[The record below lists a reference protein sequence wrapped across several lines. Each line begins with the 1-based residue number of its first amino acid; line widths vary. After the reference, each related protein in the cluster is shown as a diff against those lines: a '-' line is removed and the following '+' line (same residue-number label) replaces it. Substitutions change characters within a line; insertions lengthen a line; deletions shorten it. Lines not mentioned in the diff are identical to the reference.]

1 VEILDKLKESPLFQ
15 QRAFRKEAQPMQG
28 YYTSVGYMGLV
39 NGEYMLFATDTDY
52 YEYMTDD

>member
-1 VEILDKLKESPLFQ
+1 
-15 QRAFRKEAQPMQG
+15 MQG
-28 YYTSVGYMGLV
+28 YYTSAGYMELV